1 MLRVTQVVKEA
12 QRIIVVEG
20 RLAAEWVKEL
30 DDCWISA
37 DDTSAGRALLVDLT
51 SATYIDSE
59 GKALLGRMYA
69 RGARFRAGG
78 CMIRAIVEEITRSF
92 DSAKS
97 NPRTGSS

>member
-1 MLRVTQVVKEA
+1 MLRVTQIVQDA
-12 QRIIVVEG
+12 QRTIVVEG

-30 DDCWISA
+30 DNCWISA

-51 SATYIDSE
+51 SATFIDGE

-78 CMIRAIVEEITRSF
+78 CMIRAIVEEIARTF
-92 DSAKS
+92 DSAKANAQS
-97 NPRTGSS
+97 GSS